1 MSDRVKLKI
10 PKILQNKMEK
20 FNNSIQNVSD
30 HFALAVKVQIV
41 AAVLHAAAAVTLM
54 TLILT
59 EFATEVWIPLT
70 GTFPVWGEP
79 LNSAFTAEFSD
90 MLIQQKTE
98 RAFSVKG
105 IPVGWSC
112 VMFFGLSFLFETVGV
127 IEMFQIKQKLVPTKT
142 DEATP
147 GVNNRPFLRV
157 YALRFAE
164 YSISASV
171 MLVVISNQVGI
182 WDWRILYGIA
192 TLSMTC
198 MLCGVSAEMAIDA
211 KPPQTKTATAA
222 FVAGSVAVLNAW
234 VPIVWTFARGFT
246 SKTPLFVIGIVASEF
261 VLWMIFAVVQ
271 LMQIVNGWPPDKV
284 MPAYSILSLV
294 SKLTLGGIVSAFV
307 LV

>member
-1 MSDRVKLKI
+1 M
-10 PKILQNKMEK
+10 
-20 FNNSIQNVSD
+20 
-30 HFALAVKVQIV
+30 
-41 AAVLHAAAAVTLM
+41 
-54 TLILT
+54 
-59 EFATEVWIPLT
+59 
-70 GTFPVWGEP
+70 WGEP